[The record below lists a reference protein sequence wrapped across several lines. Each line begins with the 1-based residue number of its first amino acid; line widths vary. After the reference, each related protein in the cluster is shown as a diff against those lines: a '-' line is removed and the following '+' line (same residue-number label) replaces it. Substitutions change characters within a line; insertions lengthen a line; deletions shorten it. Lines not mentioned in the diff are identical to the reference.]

1 MKHRTNTLWNKV
13 CLLLC
18 PLMLS
23 ACIAGPT
30 VNTLHT
36 LQPVQQERLGG
47 GLSDFNAMI
56 LVMPVRLAPQLQ
68 GRGLISQRS
77 ATESKASASHLWAG
91 PLEQQIAENIAGN
104 LKNLLGTDNVAVY
117 PGPRYGV
124 TRYQI
129 EVEIN
134 QFSGQ
139 EQSFTTQAVY
149 TLSYPA
155 VKTILSRKTFQQTLP
170 IDKPDYSGYVGTAS
184 KALGDLS
191 KEMAAALLAAH
202 HPQPTAPRS
211 YEK

>member
-1 MKHRTNTLWNKV
+1 MKHLINAPGKKV
-13 CLLLC
+13 WLLLC
-18 PLMLS
+18 TLMLS

-47 GLSDFNAMI
+47 GFTGFDAMI
-56 LVMPVRLAPQLQ
+56 LIMPVRLAPQLQ

-77 ATESKASASHLWAG
+77 ATEAKASANHLWAG

-104 LKNLLGTDNVAVY
+104 LKSLLGTDNVAVY

-129 EVEIN
+129 EIEIIE
-134 QFSGQ
+134 FSGL
-139 EQSFTTQAVY
+139 EQSFTTRAVY
-149 TLSYPA
+149 TLSDTS

-184 KALGDLS
+184 QALGRLS
-191 KEMAAALLAAH
+191 KEVAAALLVAYH
-202 HPQPTAPRS
+202 HQPTTPRS
-211 YEK
+211 HEK

>member
-1 MKHRTNTLWNKV
+1 MKHLKDALWHTV
-13 CLLLC
+13 WFLLC
-18 PLMLS
+18 TLMLS

-30 VNTLHT
+30 ANTLHT

-47 GLSDFNAMI
+47 GLSGFDAMI
-56 LVMPVRLAPQLQ
+56 LIMPVRLAPQLQ

-77 ATESKASASHLWAG
+77 ATEFKASASHLWAG

-104 LKNLLGTDNVAVY
+104 LKSLLGTDNVAVY

-129 EVEIN
+129 EIEIN
-134 QFSGQ
+134 EFSGR
-139 EQSFTTQAVY
+139 EQAFTTRAVY
-149 TLSYPA
+149 TLSDPA

-170 IDKPDYSGYVGTAS
+170 IDKPDYSGYVSAAS
-184 KALGDLS
+184 KTLGDLS